1 MLFAVYCLDKP
12 DHAEVRL
19 ANREAHLA
27 YARSWEAQKKIVFG
41 GPLLS
46 PDGSAMIGSLL
57 VFDVADQ
64 AEAEAF
70 CAGDP
75 YGVAGLFASVTVTPY
90 KLLLGTRAQG

>member
-1 MLFAVYCLDKP
+1 MLFAVYCLDNP
-12 DHAEVRL
+12 GHAEVRF

-27 YARSWEAQKKIVFG
+27 YARAWEAQKKIVFG

-46 PDGSAMIGSLL
+46 PDGAAMIGSLL
-57 VFDVADQ
+57 VLDVADH

-75 YGVAGLFASVTVTPY
+75 YGAAGLFASVTISPY
-90 KLLLGTRAQG
+90 KLVLGTRAQA